1 MFPPR
6 ATLLVV
12 EVVPAGIWPGVINTS
27 QGNLT
32 PYTSVPAQSSANMN
46 ILLEKE
52 RELMKLNLEI
62 DERNKSITSESPPK
76 KSGPSRGRVSKGRGS
91 RPQSRSRSIEVNFI
105 NKDEEKFCWSQLSN
119 QNPNNYIWAP
129 MSQEELDHNN
139 YKDPR
144 QFSIKPAKKL
154 ERKMANSIENVSSV
168 SSGDNDSEL
177 QNGSQ
182 HEDDFSPAEQR
193 EEGEKTPTG
202 NKAEQTHIRM
212 LNIKLRGLE
221 TALDKINFEKHELSQ
236 EKDQLEKEIKI
247 VDEQRRRLDITNR
260 NMTAQVEKS
269 KGELE
274 DVRHKLSVVEEDNNL
289 LKKELDEA
297 KREAKKNL
305 SKKSS
310 SDIRLNRALEE
321 AAKLRGQLQA
331 AEREKK
337 DALENGKKSVDEL
350 TIKIKFLE
358 KQRNELLHGFK
369 KQMELIDVLKRQK
382 LHLEAAHVLK
392 YTEEEFLQTLD
403 WKPNGALC
411 SAPPP
416 PQQQHPQTSSTTGN

>member
-1 MFPPR
+1 M
-6 ATLLVV
+6 
-12 EVVPAGIWPGVINTS
+12 E
-27 QGNLT
+27 
-32 PYTSVPAQSSANMN
+32 TSVQFSHNMN

-62 DERNKSITSESPPK
+62 DERNKKIGSESPQKKAAAGTGRLHKPK
-76 KSGPSRGRVSKGRGS
+76 ASRPPSRSK
-91 RPQSRSRSIEVNFI
+91 SIELNFT
-105 NKDEEKFCWSQLSN
+105 KDEEKLCWAAMSN
-119 QNPNNYIWAP
+119 QNPNNYVWAP
-129 MSQEELDHNN
+129 MSREELENN
-139 YKDPR
+139 NSKEGR
-144 QFSIKPAKKL
+144 QYSMKHVKKH
-154 ERKMANSIENVSSV
+154 ERRVGSSMENVSSV
-168 SSGDNDSEL
+168 AGERETEQEVQDPDNNPQL
-177 QNGSQ
+177 
-182 HEDDFSPAEQR
+182 AE
-193 EEGEKTPTG
+193 EAEKM
-202 NKAEQTHIRM
+202 NKAEQTHLRM
-212 LNIKLRGLE
+212 LNIKIRGLE
-221 TALDKINFEKHELSQ
+221 TMLDKVNFEKHEISQ

-247 VDEQRRRLDITNR
+247 VDDQRRRLDITNR
-260 NMTAQVEKS
+260 NMVAQVEKS
-269 KGELE
+269 KGEFE
-274 DVRHKLSVVEEDNNL
+274 DVRNKFSVVEEDNNL

-337 DALENGKKSVDEL
+337 DAVENGKKSVDEL

-392 YTEEEFLQTLD
+392 YTEEEFMQTLD
-403 WKPNGALC
+403 WKPNGAAPVVPVAS
-411 SAPPP
+411 SA
-416 PQQQHPQTSSTTGN
+416 GN

>member
-1 MFPPR
+1 M
-6 ATLLVV
+6 
-12 EVVPAGIWPGVINTS
+12 E
-27 QGNLT
+27 
-32 PYTSVPAQSSANMN
+32 TSVQFSHNMN

-62 DERNKSITSESPPK
+62 DERNKKIGSESPQKKAAPGTGRLHKPK
-76 KSGPSRGRVSKGRGS
+76 ASRPPSRSK
-91 RPQSRSRSIEVNFI
+91 SIELNFT
-105 NKDEEKFCWSQLSN
+105 KDEEKLCWAAMSN
-119 QNPNNYIWAP
+119 QNPNNYVWAP
-129 MSQEELDHNN
+129 MSREELENN
-139 YKDPR
+139 NSKEGR
-144 QFSIKPAKKL
+144 QYSMKHVKKH
-154 ERKMANSIENVSSV
+154 ERRVGSSMENVSSV
-168 SSGDNDSEL
+168 AGERETEQEVQDPDNNPQL
-177 QNGSQ
+177 
-182 HEDDFSPAEQR
+182 AE
-193 EEGEKTPTG
+193 EAEKM
-202 NKAEQTHIRM
+202 NKAEQTHLRM
-212 LNIKLRGLE
+212 LNIKIRGLE
-221 TALDKINFEKHELSQ
+221 TMLDKVNFEKHEISQ

-247 VDEQRRRLDITNR
+247 VDDQRRRLDITNR
-260 NMTAQVEKS
+260 NMVAQVEKS
-269 KGELE
+269 KGEFE
-274 DVRHKLSVVEEDNNL
+274 DVRNKFSVVEEDNNL

-337 DALENGKKSVDEL
+337 DAVENGKKSVDEL

-392 YTEEEFLQTLD
+392 YTEEEFMQTLD
-403 WKPNGALC
+403 WKPNGAAPVVPVAS
-411 SAPPP
+411 SA
-416 PQQQHPQTSSTTGN
+416 GN